1 MPADAVVV
9 DASALAALLFGEP
22 SGPEVA
28 ERLDGRALF
37 APTLLRY
44 EVASVCLRKAREE
57 PGKERKL
64 RKALGL
70 LPGLGV
76 QEVQVPPEGLV
87 DVARSTGLTAYDAA
101 YLWLAR
107 ELGVEL
113 VTLDARLEA
122 VSGDGPSDSRG
133 GRAVL

>member
-9 DASALAALLFGEP
+9 DASALAALLFGER

-44 EVASVCLRKAREE
+44 EVARVCLRKAREE
-57 PGKERKL
+57 PEKEREL

-70 LPGLGV
+70 LPSLGV
-76 QEVQVPPEGLV
+76 QEVQIPPEGLV

-107 ELGVEL
+107 ELEVEL
-113 VTLDARLEA
+113 VTLDVRLEVA
-122 VSGDGPSDSRG
+122 SGDGYR
-133 GRAVL
+133 